1 MLDVRSLG
9 AVEPI
14 CSVRTPQ
21 EVTLQFLRT
30 AGRPLSRQA
39 LQHRPPSPTQL
50 EEEFLVRTRAPR
62 VTAFL
67 DWEQLAGL
75 SLWALG
81 RENPRGSRKEKAPPS
96 ALHPIQTRLLMPGGE
111 QGPSTRKAGEG
122 RLQRGPL
129 LTHLLPAPARGSP
142 QTSSALKTWIFLA
155 MPPRTDIRPSCQVRT
170 AVGLGWWRSGG
181 ETQPQ
186 PGGGCPAWGLIF

>member
-21 EVTLQFLRT
+21 EVTLHFLRT

-62 VTAFL
+62 VTALL

-75 SLWALG
+75 SPWVLG
-81 RENPRGSRKEKAPPS
+81 RQNPRGSRKEKAPPS
-96 ALHPIQTRLLMPGGE
+96 ALHPIQTRLLMLGTRPLH
-111 QGPSTRKAGEG
+111 QG
-122 RLQRGPL
+122 
-129 LTHLLPAPARGSP
+129 
-142 QTSSALKTWIFLA
+142 
-155 MPPRTDIRPSCQVRT
+155 
-170 AVGLGWWRSGG
+170 SGG
-181 ETQPQ
+181 REATKGATAHTPPPPPPPEDPLKLRQP
-186 PGGGCPAWGLIF
+186 